1 MRRINLFTVLCISL
15 CVVLLDACKSSV
27 ADSTDKKE
35 ESSALKALPKSMI
48 DKMYAEV
55 DYIDYLWH
63 DLPFSLSQ
71 EEKESI
77 NTNISFISDEAVPV
91 IPEGCK
97 AIGRKVYNIKGNTY
111 LTADVYFTPSCQ
123 FYVFLE
129 GEKPIYASKMTAQG
143 VTFYTQVIESQTSKG
158 GQ

>member
-1 MRRINLFTVLCISL
+1 MQKKSL
-15 CVVLLDACKSSV
+15 LLLLIVMITCWVWSSCKQGE
-27 ADSTDKKE
+27 KPQNK
-35 ESSALKALPKSMI
+35 SAAEKTALQALPKEMI

-77 NTNISFISDEAVPV
+77 NTNISFISDQAMEA
-91 IPEGCK
+91 IPSTCK
-97 AIGRKVYNIKGNTY
+97 PIGRKVYNIKGNTY

-123 FYVFLE
+123 FYVFLD

-143 VTFYTQVIESQTSKG
+143 VTFYTQVIQSQSKKG
-158 GQ
+158 TQ

>member
-1 MRRINLFTVLCISL
+1 MQKKSLLLLLIATVTCLFWSS
-15 CVVLLDACKSSV
+15 CKQGEQPQNKG
-27 ADSTDKKE
+27 TENKTT
-35 ESSALKALPKSMI
+35 LQALPKEMI

-77 NTNISFISDEAVPV
+77 NTNISFISDQAVEV
-91 IPEGCK
+91 IPTACK
-97 AIGRKVYNIKGNTY
+97 SIGRKVYNIKGNIY

-143 VTFYTQVIESQTSKG
+143 VTFYTQVIQSQSQKG
-158 GQ
+158 TQ